1 MMLSTRAYWIGLAV
15 LMVAQTLV
23 LGSIVWGRQ
32 TLLATGREI
41 VLPVVPVDPRD
52 IFRGDYVV
60 LGYDLSTVNIPAAS
74 DGTAPSG
81 LRDGD
86 VVYVVATRT
95 PAAPAAAGTA
105 ATPPPVPE
113 AQPPAAGTPPPAET
127 QTQTQTQTPAPAQT
141 PSASVPQANAWR
153 VARASSDKPADV
165 APEDIVLK
173 GRVVN
178 VWRDAASQRSIMRV
192 RYGIETYFVPEGTGK
207 ILEEQVR
214 DKKIEAIVRVDDG
227 GTAALKGLVID
238 GERHE
243 APPLL

>member
-23 LGSIVWGRQ
+23 LGSIVWSRQ

-60 LGYDLSTVNIPAAS
+60 LGYDLSTVNVPAAS
-74 DGTAPSG
+74 DGTAQSG

-95 PAAPAAAGTA
+95 PADPATAGLA

-113 AQPPAAGTPPPAET
+113 AQPPAAGTPPPAEA
-127 QTQTQTQTPAPAQT
+127 QTQTPAPPQT

-178 VWRDAASQRSIMRV
+178 VWHDAASHRSIMRV

-227 GTAALKGLVID
+227 GTAAIKGLVID